1 MHLAPPGPAGA
12 PAAAAPEMTSCEAAR
27 KLFAERGYAG
37 ATIRAIAQEA
47 GVDGALI
54 HHFFASKEGVFA
66 AAIEDTFA
74 PSEMLPPVLQ
84 AGAEGMGE
92 RLVRTFLN
100 KWEEPTTDQQ
110 LLAVLRSAVS
120 NEEAA
125 QLLRNFLT
133 QELLGRIGQ
142 ALKGEDAELR
152 ATLDRRATGRRRL
165 LALRHGLRA
174 DRPHVHRVAGAP
186 VESDDPA
193 LSHRTAGRLR
203 GSCRQG
209 KAACF
214 WRQGRARQRGQA
226 GEESACEISSGSTE
240 IKRSPLR
247 WNRCSPGI
255 HRKVQRP
262 VVCSCPG
269 RDPGLGDCWIVLTL
283 DREDRTAQRP
293 VLRAGILR

>member
-1 MHLAPPGPAGA
+1 MDEANDNAVSSESVTTELPRGRVIAMVAPVTGRTHRSTRTGRRPGGSG
-12 PAAAAPEMTSCEAAR
+12 TRDDILQAAR

-74 PSEMLPPVLQ
+74 PSELLPPVLQ
-84 AGAEGMGE
+84 AGIEGMGE

-152 ATLDRRATGRRRL
+152 ATLIGAQLVGVAFLRYVMAYGPIAHMPTESLVHLLSPTIQRYLTEPLEGPAATVRPAKAKQSASGTGAARRSA
-165 LALRHGLRA
+165 
-174 DRPHVHRVAGAP
+174 VKP
-186 VESDDPA
+186 VKKGPA
-193 LSHRTAGRLR
+193 
-203 GSCRQG
+203 
-209 KAACF
+209 K
-214 WRQGRARQRGQA
+214 
-226 GEESACEISSGSTE
+226 
-240 IKRSPLR
+240 
-247 WNRCSPGI
+247 
-255 HRKVQRP
+255 
-262 VVCSCPG
+262 
-269 RDPGLGDCWIVLTL
+269 
-283 DREDRTAQRP
+283 
-293 VLRAGILR
+293 

>member
-1 MHLAPPGPAGA
+1 MDKAKDNTASSESVTTELPRGRVIAMVAPSGSVAGR
-12 PAAAAPEMTSCEAAR
+12 THRSNRTGRRGGGTRDDILHAAR

-74 PSEMLPPVLQ
+74 PSELLPPVLQ
-84 AGAEGMGE
+84 AGIEGMGE

-120 NEEAA
+120 NDEAA

-152 ATLDRRATGRRRL
+152 ATLIGAQLVGVAFLRYVMAYGPIAHMPTESLVHL
-165 LALRHGLRA
+165 LSPTIQRYLTEPL
-174 DRPHVHRVAGAP
+174 GAP
-186 VESDDPA
+186 TATARPA
-193 LSHRTAGRLR
+193 
-203 GSCRQG
+203 
-209 KAACF
+209 KAKQPAS
-214 WRQGRARQRGQA
+214 GTGAARR
-226 GEESACEISSGSTE
+226 SAV
-240 IKRSPLR
+240 K
-247 WNRCSPGI
+247 
-255 HRKVQRP
+255 P
-262 VVCSCPG
+262 VKKG
-269 RDPGLGDCWIVLTL
+269 
-283 DREDRTAQRP
+283 P
-293 VLRAGILR
+293 VK

>member
-1 MHLAPPGPAGA
+1 MDEAKDNTVSSESVTTHLPRGRVIAMVAPTGSVAGRTHRSTRTGRRPGGSG
-12 PAAAAPEMTSCEAAR
+12 TRDDILQAAR

-74 PSEMLPPVLQ
+74 PAEMLPPVLQ
-84 AGAEGMGE
+84 AGIEGMGE

-152 ATLDRRATGRRRL
+152 ATLIGAQLVGVAFLRYVMAYGPIAHMPTESLVHLLSPTIQRYLTEPLESPAATVRPAKAKQSAASAGAARRSAVKPVKR
-165 LALRHGLRA
+165 GLR
-174 DRPHVHRVAGAP
+174 
-186 VESDDPA
+186 
-193 LSHRTAGRLR
+193 
-203 GSCRQG
+203 
-209 KAACF
+209 K
-214 WRQGRARQRGQA
+214 
-226 GEESACEISSGSTE
+226 
-240 IKRSPLR
+240 
-247 WNRCSPGI
+247 
-255 HRKVQRP
+255 
-262 VVCSCPG
+262 
-269 RDPGLGDCWIVLTL
+269 
-283 DREDRTAQRP
+283 
-293 VLRAGILR
+293 

>member
-1 MHLAPPGPAGA
+1 MDEANDDTASSESVTTQPPRGRVIAMVAPTGTATGRTHRSNRTGRRPGGSG
-12 PAAAAPEMTSCEAAR
+12 TRDDILQAAR

-84 AGAEGMGE
+84 AGIDGMGE

-152 ATLDRRATGRRRL
+152 ATLIGAQLVGVAFLRYVMAYGPIAHMPTESLVHLLSPTIQRYLTEPLAASAAATARPARAKQTASG
-165 LALRHGLRA
+165 G
-174 DRPHVHRVAGAP
+174 G
-186 VESDDPA
+186 PA
-193 LSHRTAGRLR
+193 R
-203 GSCRQG
+203 GSTV
-209 KAACF
+209 KPV
-214 WRQGRARQRGQA
+214 
-226 GEESACEISSGSTE
+226 
-240 IKRSPLR
+240 KKSPV
-247 WNRCSPGI
+247 
-255 HRKVQRP
+255 K
-262 VVCSCPG
+262 
-269 RDPGLGDCWIVLTL
+269 
-283 DREDRTAQRP
+283 
-293 VLRAGILR
+293 

>member
-1 MHLAPPGPAGA
+1 MRLMTGANAKRASGQFVTNHLLRGKVIAM
-12 PAAAAPEMTSCEAAR
+12 AAPSGSAAGRSQRSNRTGRRPGGSGTRDDILDAAR

-74 PSEMLPPVLQ
+74 PAEILPPVLQ
-84 AGAEGMGE
+84 AGIENMGE
-92 RLVRTFLN
+92 RLVRTFLS

-142 ALKGEDAELR
+142 ALKGDDAELR
-152 ATLDRRATGRRRL
+152 ATLIGAHLVGVAFMRYVLAYGPIAHMPAEDLVHLLSPAIQHYLTDPLKIQSATT
-165 LALRHGLRA
+165 A
-174 DRPHVHRVAGAP
+174 RPV
-186 VESDDPA
+186 
-193 LSHRTAGRLR
+193 
-203 GSCRQG
+203 
-209 KAACF
+209 K
-214 WRQGRARQRGQA
+214 ARQPVSGTRAARGGA
-226 GEESACEISSGSTE
+226 V
-240 IKRSPLR
+240 K
-247 WNRCSPGI
+247 
-255 HRKVQRP
+255 P
-262 VVCSCPG
+262 VKKAP
-269 RDPGLGDCWIVLTL
+269 
-283 DREDRTAQRP
+283 
-293 VLRAGILR
+293 

>member
-1 MHLAPPGPAGA
+1 MVASPGSAAGRS
-12 PAAAAPEMTSCEAAR
+12 PRSNRTGRRPGGSGTRDDILEAAR
-27 KLFAERGYAG
+27 KLFAQRGYAG

-66 AAIEDTFA
+66 AAIEDTFSPA
-74 PSEMLPPVLQ
+74 EMLPPVLE

-133 QELLGRIGQ
+133 QELLGRIRQ

-152 ATLDRRATGRRRL
+152 ATLIGAHLVGVAFLRYVLAYGPIAHLPAESIVDL
-165 LALRHGLRA
+165 LSPTIQHYLTEPLAAQPPVALRPVKAKRPAAGTRA
-174 DRPHVHRVAGAP
+174 P
-186 VESDDPA
+186 
-193 LSHRTAGRLR
+193 R
-203 GSCRQG
+203 GSTV
-209 KAACF
+209 K
-214 WRQGRARQRGQA
+214 
-226 GEESACEISSGSTE
+226 
-240 IKRSPLR
+240 
-247 WNRCSPGI
+247 
-255 HRKVQRP
+255 P
-262 VVCSCPG
+262 VKKTP
-269 RDPGLGDCWIVLTL
+269 PK
-283 DREDRTAQRP
+283 
-293 VLRAGILR
+293 

>member
-1 MHLAPPGPAGA
+1 MGEAKNKTASIESVTTHPPRGKVIAMVAPAGSA
-12 PAAAAPEMTSCEAAR
+12 GGRAHRSNRTGRRPGGSGTRDDILQAAR

-84 AGAEGMGE
+84 AGIEGMGE

-142 ALKGEDAELR
+142 ALKGDDAELR
-152 ATLDRRATGRRRL
+152 ATLIGAQLVGVAFLRYVMGYGPIAHMPTESLVHLLSPTIQRYLTEPLAAPPATTRPARAKQP
-165 LALRHGLRA
+165 AS
-174 DRPHVHRVAGAP
+174 GA
-186 VESDDPA
+186 
-193 LSHRTAGRLR
+193 
-203 GSCRQG
+203 
-209 KAACF
+209 
-214 WRQGRARQRGQA
+214 
-226 GEESACEISSGSTE
+226 
-240 IKRSPLR
+240 
-247 WNRCSPGI
+247 
-255 HRKVQRP
+255 RP
-262 VVCSCPG
+262 VRSSAVK
-269 RDPGLGDCWIVLTL
+269 
-283 DREDRTAQRP
+283 P
-293 VLRAGILR
+293 VKKAPQK